1 MNLKRSVDPIAAAV
15 VAYCDAVD
23 VPDFDASAM
32 VSPGRQRLFERERA
46 PEQPWRSALI
56 AAMVAGLFAVFN
68 ISAVVAEV
76 ERIFAAFTVDAGRTA
91 PMTFRVVDIARA
103 RSDML
108 FAIIEPP
115 PIPGAPLV
123 TVEEMFG
130 DAARSNPS
138 VIFEIHGATP
148 GREVMIIE
156 NSAARQLPST
166 LLTVRGPEDREPPRL
181 PPFGPRSSSGGRA
194 PAIVVHGSFAGKA
207 FTPTTWVAH
216 GTRIAVMS
224 PPGFLTD
231 SQMQAIRR
239 VMSR

>member
-1 MNLKRSVDPIAAAV
+1 MNPKRSVDPIAAAV

-32 VSPGRQRLFERERA
+32 VSPGRQRPFERERA
-46 PEQPWRSALI
+46 PEKPWRAALI
-56 AAMVAGLFAVFN
+56 AAMVALLFAVFN
-68 ISAVVAEV
+68 ISAAVAEV

-91 PMTFRVVDIARA
+91 PMTIRVVDIARA
-103 RSDML
+103 RTDMP

-123 TVEEMFG
+123 TVQELLG
-130 DAARSNPS
+130 DASRSNPS
-138 VIFEIHGATP
+138 LIFEIHGATP

-181 PPFGPRSSSGGRA
+181 RPFGPGASSGGRA
-194 PAIVVHGSFAGKA
+194 PAIVVHGSFEGKA
-207 FTPTTWVAH
+207 FTPTTWVAR
-216 GTRIAVMS
+216 GTRVAVMS
-224 PPGFLTD
+224 PAGFLTD
-231 SQMQAIRR
+231 SQMHSIRR